1 MNMHSN
7 LFNLPNPPFKGEE
20 IAFCETVL
28 ALARIVNVE
37 QRKGPLLC
45 FVLWFAVGDTR
56 GGYSMA
62 AGALQ
67 QLRP

>member
-1 MNMHSN
+1 M
-7 LFNLPNPPFKGEE
+7 E
-20 IAFCETVL
+20 FCERVL
-28 ALARIVNVE
+28 ALARIVNVG
-37 QRKGPLLC
+37 QGRGPLLC
-45 FVLWFAVGDTR
+45 FVLWVAVDDTR